1 MLEFDAKKAVQV
13 QNLLSKK
20 IIEKDM
26 FIFPPRNVAGVDL
39 AYYGEY
45 AIGVAVLM
53 DFDGLHVIETAVS
66 AHKVNIPYIPTLL
79 AFREIPA
86 MAKAIKRL
94 RTRPD
99 VVLVDAHGK
108 IHPRRFG
115 AASHLGVILGIPTIG
130 VAKSPLFGK
139 EYNGGKIVD
148 GSDILGVKLNKNV
161 FVSVGHMV
169 SLDTAVKIVEK
180 LRLYRLP
187 EPLRRAHKLAER
199 IKNEMKLHKITIEDI
214 IEGRITGVTFQ

>member
-1 MLEFDAKKAVQV
+1 MATFNAKKAVEV
-13 QNLLSKK
+13 QKILSKK
-20 IIEKDM
+20 IVERDM

-39 AYYGEY
+39 AYVDEY

-66 AHKVNIPYIPTLL
+66 AHKVDVPYIPTLL

-99 VVLVDAHGK
+99 VILVDAHGK
-108 IHPRRFG
+108 IHPRKFG

-130 VAKSPLFGK
+130 VAKSPLFGS
-139 EYNGGKIVD
+139 EFDGGKIVD
-148 GSDILGVKLNKNV
+148 GREILGVKLSKNIY
-161 FVSVGHMV
+161 VSIGHMV
-169 SLDTAVKIVEK
+169 SLDTAIKIVEK
-180 LRLYRLP
+180 MRLYRLP
-187 EPLRRAHKLAER
+187 EPLRRAHKAAER
-199 IKNEMKLHKITIEDI
+199 IKNEIKTHKISIEDI
-214 IEGRITGVTFQ
+214 ISGRVRSVNL

>member
-1 MLEFDAKKAVQV
+1 LSTFDPKKAVKV
-13 QNLLSKK
+13 QKILSKK

-39 AYYGEY
+39 AYIGDY

-53 DFDGLHVIETAVS
+53 DFDGLHIIETAVS
-66 AHKVNIPYIPTLL
+66 AHKINIPYIPTLL

-99 VVLVDAHGK
+99 VILVDAHGK

-130 VAKSPLFGK
+130 VAKSPLYGSI
-139 EYNGGKIVD
+139 YDGGKIVD
-148 GSDILGVKLNKNV
+148 GDDLLGVKLNKNV
-161 FVSVGHMV
+161 YVSVGHMI

-180 LRLYRLP
+180 MRLYRLP
-187 EPLRRAHKLAER
+187 EPLRRAHKAAEK
-199 IKNEMKLHKITIEDI
+199 IKNDVKLSRISVEDI
-214 IEGRITGVTFQ
+214 MGGKISNLNL

>member
-1 MLEFDAKKAVQV
+1 MSTFDAKKAIKVQR
-13 QNLLSKK
+13 LLSRK

-26 FIFPPRNVAGVDL
+26 FVFPPRNVAGVDL
-39 AYYGEY
+39 AYVGDY

-66 AHKVNIPYIPTLL
+66 AHKINIPYIPTLL

-130 VAKSPLFGK
+130 VAKSPLFGS
-139 EYNGGKIVD
+139 EHNGGKIID
-148 GSDILGVKLNKNV
+148 GNDILGVRLNKNIY
-161 FVSVGHMV
+161 VSVGHMV

-180 LRLYRLP
+180 MRLYRLP
-187 EPLRRAHKLAER
+187 EPLRRAHKAAEK
-199 IKNEMKLHKITIEDI
+199 IKNDMKLHKITVDDI
-214 IEGRITGVTFQ
+214 IQGRITQVTLW